1 MCVWLIRRRRDVG
14 EQTTQM
20 WDRLDFAL
28 AVADAIRGA
37 IMIARWNF
45 LPVLID
51 FVMHNQSVELG

>member
-1 MCVWLIRRRRDVG
+1 
-14 EQTTQM
+14 M

-45 LPVLID
+45 LHVLID